1 LSVVDFAVKAA
12 ARHRA
17 AARFGTGRLLLFVD
31 LVERLM
37 HFVLL
42 ILRMVLA
49 RLIPAWRDSLT
60 MAARAD
66 GRVEHLPHPGAPGW
80 DRWVGRKGQSAFR
93 CCRAAL
99 ALRGDPVPGSAPA
112 SDPSSR

>member
-1 LSVVDFAVKAA
+1 
-12 ARHRA
+12 
-17 AARFGTGRLLLFVD
+17 LFVD

-60 MAARAD
+60 LAARAD
-66 GRVEHLPHPGAPGW
+66 GRVEHLPHRRDLW
-80 DRWVGRKGQSAFR
+80 DRWMGRKGQSAFR